1 MNHKMMITGITM
13 TSAGTV
19 GIIFAVVMEIIMQEP
34 VYLLVMKIASGL
46 FGLSGPILGIAIAR
60 RKR

>member
-1 MNHKMMITGITM
+1 MNKLTIMGIAM

-19 GIIFAVVMEIIMQEP
+19 GIIFAVVMEMILQEP
-34 VYLLVMKIASGL
+34 VYLIVMKVASGL
-46 FGLSGPILGIAIAR
+46 FGLAGPILGYAIGR